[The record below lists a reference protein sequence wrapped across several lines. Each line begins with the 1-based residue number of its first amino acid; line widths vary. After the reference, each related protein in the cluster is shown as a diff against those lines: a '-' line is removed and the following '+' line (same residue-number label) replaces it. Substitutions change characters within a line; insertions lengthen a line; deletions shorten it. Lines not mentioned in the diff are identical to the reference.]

1 MMEAKRLE
9 GWRKVGGL
17 KPACISWGLGVKW
30 APSEE
35 VSGPG
40 LPGWLGN

>member
-1 MMEAKRLE
+1 MDGGVEGKRFGGVE
-9 GWRKVGGL
+9 GGV
-17 KPACISWGLGVKW
+17 KPACISWGLGVRW

-40 LPGWLGN
+40 LPG